1 MPQPLPKQADSRSKY
16 STVDKAADISIR
28 NGSELVLA
36 CAQVLHTNGQSTHE
50 TVQAA
55 ERLGS
60 ELGLRVMVI
69 PRWEALE
76 LRAQDSIDTQISFKP
91 GSPTSVN
98 MDRVASAVTTI
109 EDPDAGRLAIDAAL
123 ENIKVIAHAP
133 PASTW
138 LFTLAAAA
146 GAAAMAAIFGV
157 RHLKAEVLIVLSAA
171 AGAVLRR
178 TLARYSA
185 NTLLQPFCAAMLAGM
200 IGALAV
206 RYNLS
211 SSLRLVAVCPCMILV
226 PGPHVLNGAMDLIA
240 ARINLGASRLV
251 YAGLIILA
259 ISVGLLLGMGLLS
272 VGLPVGEPGRVVSF
286 WLDVIAAGV
295 AVAAFSVFFSIPLR
309 MLGWPVAIG
318 MLAHALRWG
327 ALKAG
332 AGIATGALVACLSV
346 GLILTPVA
354 RRWRMPFAAIGFAS
368 VVSMMPG
375 LFLFRTASGLV
386 QLTNNSNAN
395 FDLLRA
401 TIADAMSAITVILAM
416 SFGVVA
422 PKIII
427 DRFGGSATPRDRDS
441 PVSLISAPSCA
452 LPATAMQCSGSCA
465 GKAPFATSR
474 TLNHV
479 STTVVNRTREL
490 RQDEGLDA
498 IFRDLSGVVFC

>member
-1 MPQPLPKQADSRSKY
+1 LVIRRGGMYKIANEIRLMSCVTAANRSILER
-16 STVDKAADISIR
+16 SD
-28 NGSELVLA
+28 LVLA
-36 CAQVLHTNGQSTHE
+36 CAHVLHTNGQSTDE

-55 ERLGS
+55 ERLGT
-60 ELGLRVMVI
+60 ELGLQATVI
-69 PRWEALE
+69 AHWEELE
-76 LRAQDSIDTQISFKP
+76 LRAADGTASQVLLER
-91 GSPTSVN
+91 GSPTGVN
-98 MDRVASAVTTI
+98 MDRVASAMSAI
-109 EDPDAGRLAIDAAL
+109 ENFAAGRTAIGAAPGT
-123 ENIKVIAHAP
+123 IKAIAYAP

-146 GAAAMAAIFGV
+146 GAAAMAVVFGAH
-157 RHLKAEVLIVLSAA
+157 HLKAVVLIMVSAA

-185 NTLLQPFCAAMLAGM
+185 NTLLQPLCAALLAGI

-206 RYNLS
+206 RYDLS

-251 YAGLIILA
+251 YAGLIVLA
-259 ISVGLLLGMGLLS
+259 ISIGLLLGMGLLS
-272 VGLPVGEPGRVVSF
+272 VSLPVGEPGRAVPF

-295 AVAAFSVFFSIPLR
+295 AVAAFSIFFSTPFR

-332 AGIATGALVACLSV
+332 AGVATGALVACLSV
-346 GLILTPVA
+346 GLILTPIA

-375 LFLFRTASGLV
+375 VFLFRMASGLV
-386 QLTNNSNAN
+386 QLANNSNAN
-395 FDLLRA
+395 FGLLRA
-401 TIADAMSAITVILAM
+401 TIADAMTAITIILAM

-422 PKIII
+422 PKMIIE
-427 DRFGGSATPRDRDS
+427 RFDGGATPF
-441 PVSLISAPSCA
+441 
-452 LPATAMQCSGSCA
+452 GS
-465 GKAPFATSR
+465 
-474 TLNHV
+474 
-479 STTVVNRTREL
+479 
-490 RQDEGLDA
+490 
-498 IFRDLSGVVFC
+498 